1 MICLFGLSAGVQRN
15 TNVYIEPSKRDW
27 IAPRRAIFSSAH
39 QPSSQG
45 TFNQGGFNTSQWKK
59 DSIPG
64 RTIFRTILSHFVFP
78 STGQLSESIS
88 SSFKGQRESFYH
100 PATNEINFKEII
112 PSL

>member
-45 TFNQGGFNTSQWKK
+45 TFNQGGFNTSQWKIVLSQGEQYLEQFCHILFFLQL
-59 DSIPG
+59 DSYLKVFHHLLKAKE
-64 RTIFRTILSHFVFP
+64 RTFITLQP
-78 STGQLSESIS
+78 M
-88 SSFKGQRESFYH
+88 K
-100 PATNEINFKEII
+100 
-112 PSL
+112 

>member
-59 DSIPG
+59 FYP
-64 RTIFRTILSHFVFP
+64 RENNFVTFWF
-78 STGQLSESIS
+78 
-88 SSFKGQRESFYH
+88 SFKLDSYLKVFHHRLK
-100 PATNEINFKEII
+100 AKETTFITLQ
-112 PSL
+112 PMK